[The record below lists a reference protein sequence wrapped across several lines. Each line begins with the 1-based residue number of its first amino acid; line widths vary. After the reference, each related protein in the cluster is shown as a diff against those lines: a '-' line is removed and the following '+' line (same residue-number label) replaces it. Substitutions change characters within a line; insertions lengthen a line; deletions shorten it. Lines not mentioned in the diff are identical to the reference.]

1 MSDTLFD
8 DESEFALSQFD
19 LESFLRQEEQ
29 LGNLPYPRSIHI
41 DDAEDFSFRKKQNDD
56 RFQRPASTDDVER
69 TRIMSF
75 PASTVKNTNWGINT
89 YDSWGR
95 WRNSYVQK
103 HGQHSSEQYSLVPP
117 LTSELTAAEV
127 DFWLSRF
134 VVEVSDAIKEI
145 NILYYLGDKHFKR
158 KNNFVVN

>member
-41 DDAEDFSFRKKQNDD
+41 DDTEDFSLRKKQNDD

-103 HGQHSSEQYSLVPP
+103 PS
-117 LTSELTAAEV
+117 LTSTTNLDSQKSTSAA
-127 DFWLSRF
+127 
-134 VVEVSDAIKEI
+134 VSSDVSGGTREYCS
-145 NILYYLGDKHFKR
+145 LECCPCF
-158 KNNFVVN
+158 